1 MGTHI
6 QFLKVL
12 KLQCRD
18 SMWLGRG
25 PWAMVPVMSLALE
38 LQTRTLTG
46 RGKIGR
52 ITRQTVATGMQLM
65 KTVFR
70 CIQMC
75 ACSCQHIFFIKH
87 VASTCV
93 WCNLMLHYCTL
104 PLSFTRFTVTY
115 HTVYSIHEVTGTEE
129 TCAYHA
135 PHWWFTGL
143 WNCLILT
150 FKAEDLVLF
159 DQVPCR
165 TNMFINTIRH
175 TSRMVCLYYIR
186 MHVYIII
193 YIYIRTCSNLIFAGN
208 SSGGER
214 LVGHELIWISDIFWC
229 SPRRAIRTIMIH
241 RVMCSNLQ
249 CKQISVHD
257 IHFAYKDSH
266 DKHI

>member
-104 PLSFTRFTVTY
+104 RLSFTRFTVTY

-193 YIYIRTCSNLIFAGN
+193 YIYYTILYYNYTILYFTILYYSILYCIVLYCIIFYFII
-208 SSGGER
+208 
-214 LVGHELIWISDIFWC
+214 LYYIIL
-229 SPRRAIRTIMIH
+229 
-241 RVMCSNLQ
+241 
-249 CKQISVHD
+249 
-257 IHFAYKDSH
+257 Y
-266 DKHI
+266 